1 MKFKIFVSCIL
12 AALCV
17 TAVSTE
23 SFAQK
28 KGARKSTSSSKTVG
42 SKASTSSGKITPIT
56 KATVEGRK
64 MIGWYEATEKLFV
77 YINMKFG
84 SNGID
89 LNAVGST
96 LEGTYSVTNNKLNIN
111 ADPII
116 LNLTSPNKG
125 QSFNGTLKNPS
136 QKITSSLKCYMF
148 PEKQGMDRDAVISGL
163 KEGKYIGY
171 INFTTPQNSNY
182 EMGMEVK
189 IKYTED
195 DDNPYAGTFKISGD
209 CMLMSYIG
217 SLKGSL
223 DFGEEELTYSA
234 LGMSDK
240 TKPYSLL
247 MNDMIIL
254 PLGTKNVSDMG
265 GKVTFTLY
273 LIRK

>member
-28 KGARKSTSSSKTVG
+28 KGARKSTSSSKTGG

-64 MIGWYEATEKLFV
+64 MIAWQEVQENLYSCLN
-77 YINMKFG
+77 IKFG
-84 SNGID
+84 ANNID
-89 LNAVGST
+89 LNAAGST

-111 ADPII
+111 ADPVFIS
-116 LNLTSPNKG
+116 LTSPNKG

-171 INFTTPQNSNY
+171 IDFIDTSEF
-182 EMGMEVK
+182 EMGMDVK
-189 IKYTED
+189 VKYTED

-223 DFGEEELTYSA
+223 DFGEEKLTYSA

-254 PLGTKNVSDMG
+254 PLGTKNVRELG
-265 GKVTFTLY
+265 GKVTFKLY

>member
-28 KGARKSTSSSKTVG
+28 KGARKTTSSSKTAG

-64 MIGWYEATEKLFV
+64 MIGWYLVPEKLHACL
-77 YINMKFG
+77 NMKFG
-84 SNGID
+84 ANNID
-89 LNAVGST
+89 LNAAGST

-111 ADPII
+111 TDPVFI
-116 LNLTSPNKG
+116 NLTSPNQG
-125 QSFNGTLKNPS
+125 QSFTGTFKNPS
-136 QKITSSLKCYMF
+136 KNISIPVKCYMV
-148 PEKQGMDRDAVISGL
+148 PEEYGFNRDAVISGL
-163 KEGKYIGY
+163 KEGKYNGY
-171 INFTTPQNSNY
+171 INFTSPKNPNY

-189 IKYTED
+189 VKYTAD

-209 CMLMSYIG
+209 CMLMSFIG

-240 TKPYSLL
+240 TEPYYQL
-247 MNDMIIL
+247 MSDMIIL